1 MGLLE
6 AWLPNFMAC
15 RISGKG
21 NCKTA
26 TCIYLTFRIFAKNH
40 VTMKVKKP
48 IDSLANMTEL
58 VLPNDT
64 NTLGNLMGGR
74 LLHWMDIVAA
84 ISAARHCNRVVVTA
98 SVDFVDFTSP
108 IHLGEIVL
116 LEAKVTRAFTT
127 SMEVKIEVFAE
138 NMQSGSK
145 RYCNSAFCTFVAVD
159 QSGRPIPVV
168 QIEPDDEEE
177 KELYEG
183 AMRRRELRLINA
195 KRMKPEDATHL
206 KKIFLA

>member
-1 MGLLE
+1 M
-6 AWLPNFMAC
+6 
-15 RISGKG
+15 KK
-21 NCKTA
+21 KTP
-26 TCIYLTFRIFAKNH
+26 KE
-40 VTMKVKKP
+40 
-48 IDSLANMTEL
+48 SLANMTEL

-84 ISAARHCNRVVVTA
+84 ISSARHCNRVVVTA
-98 SVDFVDFTSP
+98 SVDFVDFESP

-127 SMEVKIEVFAE
+127 SMEVKIEVHAE
-138 NMQSGSK
+138 NMQSGTK
-145 RYCNSAFCTFVAVD
+145 RYCNGAFYTFVAVD

-168 QIEPDDEEE
+168 AVEPQSDEEL
-177 KELYEG
+177 ELYEG
-183 AMRRRELRLINA
+183 AMRRRELRLISA